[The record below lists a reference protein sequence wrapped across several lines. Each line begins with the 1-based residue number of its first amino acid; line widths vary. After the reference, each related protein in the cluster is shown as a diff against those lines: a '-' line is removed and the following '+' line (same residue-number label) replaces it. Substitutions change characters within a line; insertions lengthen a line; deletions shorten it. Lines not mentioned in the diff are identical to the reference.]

1 MSDLESSH
9 YVSYAIFFCTIAV
22 VLLTLTPV
30 IFPALFSSVFG
41 MFTENLNPFEPGY
54 QSVFLIVSNIVIFGF
69 GIAYYKNKIP
79 SSVHDVFE
87 KIRTFEIS
95 KRVAVISLI
104 IILGIYVG
112 LSTPELF
119 LDESKD
125 WPDFVILE
133 DALEIWPDGN
143 SENIYVEEQNDRYVR
158 MFLLD
163 SSLNFFQNIKIL
175 PFFAS
180 ILVILFTY
188 LLTVQITEKRFP
200 GIIAIIVL
208 LQSHTFLRF
217 DTVAVYENFWVLF
230 YLLSL
235 YVIRKQWIL
244 SPIFYI
250 LSFFTKAF
258 VAPYFVMTL
267 FFTARTQISR
277 KTKFALLIS
286 YIVIVGIS
294 VLVIFSGDTIYP
306 DVVKIDSSKFF
317 IGLATF
323 GPLLRYD
330 FFLLMSILPVVVG
343 LTYLSK
349 NNLKQIDSILFL
361 ILGTL
366 ISGPILVM
374 FTNFYEILPYRYIP
388 LIIFF
393 AIGIGMFFSKKSSS

>member
-1 MSDLESSH
+1 VLNISQLIGLST
-9 YVSYAIFFCTIAV
+9 IFFVTLAIITV
-22 VLLTLTPV
+22 V
-30 IFPALFSSVFG
+30 FPSLFSSIFG
-41 MFTENLNPFEPGY
+41 QFPTG
-54 QSVFLIVSNIVIFGF
+54 LIPYEVGILGTPIIISNIVLLSF
-69 GIAYYKNKIP
+69 GILYYKKKFPNNILSFINKLR
-79 SSVHDVFE
+79 S
-87 KIRTFEIS
+87 FEIP
-95 KRVAVISLI
+95 KKPNLI
-104 IILGIYVG
+104 ILLIIFSIYIG
-112 LSTPELF
+112 FSIPELY

-349 NNLKQIDSILFL
+349 NNLKQIDSVLFL

>member
-1 MSDLESSH
+1 MLKISQLIGLST
-9 YVSYAIFFCTIAV
+9 IFFVTLAIITV
-22 VLLTLTPV
+22 V
-30 IFPALFSSVFG
+30 FPSLFSSIFG
-41 MFTENLNPFEPGY
+41 QFPTG
-54 QSVFLIVSNIVIFGF
+54 LIPYEVGILGTPIIISNIVLLSF
-69 GIAYYKNKIP
+69 GILYYKKKFPKNILSFINKLR
-79 SSVHDVFE
+79 S
-87 KIRTFEIS
+87 FEIP
-95 KRVAVISLI
+95 KKPNLI
-104 IILGIYVG
+104 ILLIIFSIYIG
-112 LSTPELF
+112 FSIPELY

-294 VLVIFSGDTIYP
+294 ILVIFSGDTIYP

-349 NNLKQIDSILFL
+349 NNLKQIDSVLFL

>member
-1 MSDLESSH
+1 MLNISQLIGLST
-9 YVSYAIFFCTIAV
+9 IFFVTLAIITV
-22 VLLTLTPV
+22 V
-30 IFPALFSSVFG
+30 FPSLFSSIFG
-41 MFTENLNPFEPGY
+41 QFPTG
-54 QSVFLIVSNIVIFGF
+54 LIPYEVGILGTPIIISNIVLLSF
-69 GIAYYKNKIP
+69 GILYYKKKFPNNILSFINKLR
-79 SSVHDVFE
+79 S
-87 KIRTFEIS
+87 FEIP
-95 KRVAVISLI
+95 KKPNLI
-104 IILGIYVG
+104 ILLIIFSIYIG
-112 LSTPELF
+112 FSIPELY

-349 NNLKQIDSILFL
+349 NNLKQIDSVLFL